1 MVKLG
6 NLLILGDSYS
16 TFEGYV
22 PDSYEVYYSKSAAGE
37 TGVNGVEQT
46 WWMRLIR
53 ATQSRLLLNSSW
65 SGTTVCNTGYCGDC
79 TENSFITRF
88 DRLAEGGFFRE
99 NQVDTVLIFG
109 GTNDSWAN
117 APIGELQYA
126 GWRKEDLY
134 FFLPAVCY
142 LIHRVKTALPRA
154 RVICVINT
162 EMKDAIAGGIKTAC
176 EKFGAEAIAL
186 NEIEKQSGHPNGT
199 GMAQICEQILR
210 YLEEKSCPACAFVQ
224 REK

>member
-22 PDSYEVYYSKSAAGE
+22 PDQYEVYYSKSDAGE
-37 TGVNGVEQT
+37 TDVDDVEQT
-46 WWMRLIR
+46 WWMRLLNS
-53 ATQSRLLLNSSW
+53 TESELLLNSSW
-65 SGTTVCNTGYCGDC
+65 SGTTICNTGYHGDC
-79 TENSFITRF
+79 SDNSFIARF
-88 DRLAEGGFFRE
+88 EQLVEAGFFRE
-99 NQVDTVLIFG
+99 NQVDTMLIFG
-109 GTNDSWAN
+109 GTNDSWAD
-117 APIGELQYA
+117 APIGELQYS

-134 FFLPAVCY
+134 FFLPAACY
-142 LIHRVKTALPRA
+142 LIHRVKTVLPRA

-186 NEIEKQSGHPNGT
+186 NEIEKQSGHPDRT

-210 YLEEKSCPACAFVQ
+210 YLEEKNCPA
-224 REK
+224 